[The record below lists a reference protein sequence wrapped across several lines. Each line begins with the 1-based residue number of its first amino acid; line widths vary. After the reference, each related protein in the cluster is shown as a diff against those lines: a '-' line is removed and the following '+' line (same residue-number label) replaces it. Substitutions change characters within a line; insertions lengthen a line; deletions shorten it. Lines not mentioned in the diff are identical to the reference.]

1 MEPPADRRPYDVFHP
16 DCPSRQVFEQIFSRW
31 GILTLARL
39 CDQPMRFGTLFRS
52 IGGISE
58 KMLAQTLKVL
68 EEEGLVLRREWD
80 EKPPR
85 VEYSLTE
92 SGQRLS
98 ASIEGVIAQLY
109 SELDQRWAN
118 ATPEP
123 ARQTPGSPDGSAGT
137 PGATGPYDGGTPC

>member
-1 MEPPADRRPYDVFHP
+1 MEPPVDRRPYDVFHP
-16 DCPSRQVFEQIFSRW
+16 NCPSRQVFEQIFSRW

-39 CDQPMRFGTLFRS
+39 SDQPVRFGTLYRS

-68 EEEGLVLRREWD
+68 EEEELVHRREWD

-85 VEYSLTE
+85 VEYSLTG

-109 SELDQRWAN
+109 TELDQRRA
-118 ATPEP
+118 ASTKEQ
-123 ARQTPGSPDGSAGT
+123 ARQKPGFPDGSAGI
-137 PGATGPYDGGTPC
+137 PGVTAPYDDGTLC